1 MHIGDVV
8 RTIRIEPID
17 VVESEELIEEV
28 EPPAPEPSP
37 HDPDRA
43 SVVLLRS

>member
-1 MHIGDVV
+1 VV

-28 EPPAPEPSP
+28 ERSAPEPRV
-37 HDPDRA
+37 HDPDPA
-43 SVVLLRS
+43 SVVRLRS